1 MGVVAYYFNF
11 FQVHQLGKETFM
23 LLLENNPQLP
33 MVLQWGTARCYTG
46 PLVANA
52 YFQAMATVLNNK

>member
-1 MGVVAYYFNF
+1 
-11 FQVHQLGKETFM
+11 M

>member
-1 MGVVAYYFNF
+1 
-11 FQVHQLGKETFM
+11 M

-46 PLVANA
+46 PQPVANG
-52 YFQAMATVLNNK
+52 YFQAMCTVLNSK